1 MTTPPTK
8 HVPRPPR
15 APGQVT
21 MYCAA
26 LGAGVLLVLF
36 GHASP
41 VEATGYVAPFLV
53 IFERTHR
60 GDRG

>member
-1 MTTPPTK
+1 
-8 HVPRPPR
+8 
-15 APGQVT
+15 

-26 LGAGVLLVLF
+26 LGAGVMLVLF

-60 GDRG
+60 GGGG